1 MENLGLAG
9 FALAFMSVIWWLT
22 RLMSGTTRNAGK

>member
-9 FALAFMSVIWWLT
+9 FAVGFMTVIWWLT
-22 RLMSGTTRNAGK
+22 RLMSGVGRNPEK